1 MFVQLLIIGLGN
13 EQRVAV
19 EKMNFLLVTH
29 VNVRMSV
36 QKIVQRGGPGF
47 LRAGQDEIKALNFAT
62 LSSEHR
68 QNVHAIGCRGSC
80 QLPLQMSLRN
90 TTVVAF
96 ARALYDPPMYK
107 WFCPPFRWLIL
118 LSILGMTTSAR
129 ADERM
134 WLFNAPPLK
143 QLKEKYQ
150 FEPALQWLEHL
161 QKASVRFNS
170 GGSGSFV
177 SPNGLVITNHHVG
190 ADTLQK
196 MGSAEHNYLR
206 DGFYAKT
213 QADEIK
219 STGLELNVL
228 MSIEDVTARVTNAVK
243 TGMTSDQASIA
254 RNAAIAAIEKESK
267 DKTGLRSDVV
277 TLYQGGAYH
286 LYRYKRYDDVRL
298 VFAPEQQMAFFGGDP
313 DNFEYPRYDLDI
325 CLFRVYENGQPAKIE
340 HFLKFNSSGPNDGE
354 LIFVSGSPG
363 KTDRQL
369 TQDEMG
375 DMRDRYLPYILS
387 MFYRREMLESAYSTR
402 SFENARKARDDLFG
416 DQNNRKR
423 YDGYLA
429 GLLDPQ
435 IWSAL
440 QARERK
446 LRDAIGRDPK
456 FKPTQ
461 SSYDR
466 IKRAQ
471 AEIAKNAPVYNYLEQ
486 ERPVTVGYR
495 GPRAFAGNLFKYARL
510 LLRAV
515 DERAKPNGERIPTF
529 RDSARESLE
538 LELFSTEPIYD
549 DYEIVRL
556 TDSLTD
562 FASAFGAD
570 NPLVKKILAG
580 KSPHARAVD
589 LVTSTKLKD
598 TALRKDLYG
607 KDAAALQAAH
617 DPMIDLA
624 RMIDV
629 PAREARKIS
638 DAQDEIKKQAYSEIA
653 KARFAIEGTSSYP
666 DATFTL
672 RLSYGTVR
680 GYEQDGKQIPA
691 FTDFAGLYQ
700 RSTEHDNK
708 PPFDLP
714 KRWIDKKANL
724 NLATH
729 FNFVSD
735 ADIIGGNSGSP
746 VVNKENEFV
755 GIIFDGNIQSLVLDC
770 IYTDTQARAVSVD
783 SAAIIEALRKVC
795 DASALADELEGARK

>member
-1 MFVQLLIIGLGN
+1 
-13 EQRVAV
+13 
-19 EKMNFLLVTH
+19 MN
-29 VNVRMSV
+29 
-36 QKIVQRGGPGF
+36 
-47 LRAGQDEIKALNFAT
+47 
-62 LSSEHR
+62 
-68 QNVHAIGCRGSC
+68 
-80 QLPLQMSLRN
+80 
-90 TTVVAF
+90 
-96 ARALYDPPMYK
+96 
-107 WFCPPFRWLIL
+107 
-118 LSILGMTTSAR
+118 TSAL
-129 ADERM
+129 ADEGM

-150 FEPALQWLEHL
+150 FEPTPQWLEHL

-177 SPNGLVITNHHVG
+177 SANGLVITNHHVG

-196 MGSAEHNYLR
+196 MGDEQHNYLR

-213 QADEIK
+213 QADEMK
-219 STGLELNVL
+219 STDLELNVL
-228 MSIEDVTARVTNAVK
+228 VSIEDVTARATGAVK
-243 TGMTSDQASIA
+243 PGMTSNQASSA
-254 RNAAIAAIEKESK
+254 RNAVIAGIEKESK
-267 DKTGLRSDVV
+267 DRTGLRSDVV

-298 VFAPEQQMAFFGGDP
+298 VFAPEQQVAFFGGDP
-313 DNFEYPRYDLDI
+313 DNFEYPRYDLDVCI
-325 CLFRVYENGQPAKIE
+325 FRVYENGQPAKID
-340 HFLKFNSSGPNDGE
+340 HFLKWNSQGPTDGE
-354 LIFVSGSPG
+354 LTFVSGSPG

-369 TQDEMG
+369 TLDELA
-375 DMRDRYLPYILS
+375 DTRDRYLPYVLR
-387 MFYRREMLESAYSTR
+387 MFNRREVLELAYSAR

-440 QARERK
+440 KAREQK
-446 LRDAIGRDPK
+446 LRDAIVRDPK
-456 FKPTQ
+456 FKSTI
-461 SSYDR
+461 SAYDR

-471 AEIAKNAPVYNYLEQ
+471 AEIAKNAPLYNYLEQ
-486 ERPVTVGYR
+486 ERPVTIGYR
-495 GPRAFAGNLFKYARL
+495 GPRALSGNLFKYARL
-510 LLRAV
+510 LTRAI
-515 DERAKPNGERIPTF
+515 DERVKPNGERTPQF

-549 DYEIVRL
+549 DYEILRL

-562 FASAFGAD
+562 FASQFGAD
-570 NPLVKKILAG
+570 NPLVQKVLAR
-580 KSPHARAVD
+580 KSPHARAVE
-589 LVTSTKLKD
+589 LVSGTKLKD
-598 TALRKDLYG
+598 VAVRKDLYH

-617 DPMIDLA
+617 DPMLDLA
-624 RMIDV
+624 RLIDG
-629 PAREARKIS
+629 PAREARKIY
-638 DAQDEIKKQAYSEIA
+638 DAQDEIKKQAYAEIA
-653 KARFAIEGTSSYP
+653 KARFAIEGTGSYP

-700 RSTEHDNK
+700 RSDEHDNK

-714 KRWIDKKANL
+714 QRWINKKADL

-729 FNFVSD
+729 LNFVSD

-746 VVNKENEFV
+746 VVNKANEFV
-755 GIIFDGNIQSLVLDC
+755 GIIFDGNIQSLVADC
-770 IYTDTQARAVSVD
+770 LYTDTQARAVSVD
-783 SAAIIEALRKVC
+783 SAAILEALRKVY
-795 DASALADELEGARK
+795 DAQALADELEGVKK

>member
-1 MFVQLLIIGLGN
+1 MFTASEISRNLRPL
-13 EQRVAV
+13 AV
-19 EKMNFLLVTH
+19 VCVITFV
-29 VNVRMSV
+29 
-36 QKIVQRGGPGF
+36 
-47 LRAGQDEIKALNFAT
+47 
-62 LSSEHR
+62 SS
-68 QNVHAIGCRGSC
+68 A
-80 QLPLQMSLRN
+80 
-90 TTVVAF
+90 A
-96 ARALYDPPMYK
+96 
-107 WFCPPFRWLIL
+107 
-118 LSILGMTTSAR
+118 
-129 ADERM
+129 ADEGM

-150 FEPALQWLEHL
+150 FEPTQQWLEHL

-177 SPNGLVITNHHVG
+177 SANGLVITNHHVG

-196 MGSAEHNYLR
+196 ISDPQHNYLK
-206 DGFYAKT
+206 DGFYART

-219 STGLELNVL
+219 STDLELNVL
-228 MSIEDVTARVTNAVK
+228 MSIEDVTARVNEAVK
-243 TGMTSDQASIA
+243 PGVTNEQASSA
-254 RNAAIAAIEKESK
+254 RSSVIAAIEKESK

-298 VFAPEQQMAFFGGDP
+298 VFAPEQQIAFYGGDP

-325 CLFRVYENGQPAKIE
+325 CIFRVYENGRPAKID
-340 HFLKFNSSGPNDGE
+340 HYLKWNSRGPSDRE

-369 TQDEMG
+369 TLDELA
-375 DMRDRYLPYILS
+375 DMRDRFLPYVLR
-387 MFYRREMLESAYSTR
+387 MFNRREVLGLAYGAR
-402 SFENARKARDDLFG
+402 SFENARRARDDLFG

-440 QARERK
+440 QAREQK
-446 LRDAIGRDPK
+446 LRDAIAHDSKLR
-456 FKPTQ
+456 
-461 SSYDR
+461 SAIAAYDR

-471 AEIAKNAPVYNYLEQ
+471 AEIAKNAPLYNYLEQ
-486 ERPVTVGYR
+486 ERPSPVGYR
-495 GPRAFAGNLFKYARL
+495 GPRALFGNLFKYARL
-510 LLRAV
+510 LVRAL
-515 DERAKPNGERIPTF
+515 DERAKPNGERIPQF

-538 LELFSTEPIYD
+538 LEVFSTEPIYD
-549 DYEIVRL
+549 DYEILRL

-562 FASAFGAD
+562 FASQFGAAD
-570 NPLVKKILAG
+570 PLVKKVLSG
-580 KSPHARAVD
+580 KSPHDRAVE
-589 LVTSTKLKD
+589 LVSGTKLKD
-598 TALRKDLYG
+598 VAVRKDLYG
-607 KDAAALQAAH
+607 KDAAALQAAR

-624 RMIDV
+624 RLVDG
-629 PAREARKIS
+629 PAREAKKIY
-638 DAQDEIKKQAYSEIA
+638 DTQDEIKKQAYSEIA
-653 KARFAIEGTSSYP
+653 KARFATEGTGSYP

-700 RSTEHDNK
+700 RSAEHDNR

-714 KRWIDKKANL
+714 KRWIDKKASL

-735 ADIIGGNSGSP
+735 PDIIGGNSGSP
-746 VVNKENEFV
+746 VVNKANEFV

-770 IYTDTQARAVSVD
+770 IYTDTQSRAVSVD
-783 SAAIIEALRKVC
+783 STAITEALRKVY
-795 DASALADELEGARK
+795 DAGPLVDELLSAK